1 MGRLLTFVYPL
12 SKDIGSV
19 NSGDV
24 FYRITDNTTLLN
36 RAKEDIKQSNL
47 TQCDFKPSHL
57 IIVTW
62 VNYFYAD
69 STMPVCIK
77 QLIIS

>member
-1 MGRLLTFVYPL
+1 MTRSLTFVYPL
-12 SKDIGSV
+12 SKDVGSV

-36 RAKEDIKQSNL
+36 RAKDDIKQSNL
-47 TQCDFKPSHL
+47 TQCDFNPSYL

-62 VNYFYAD
+62 ENYFYGPSVMAV
-69 STMPVCIK
+69 SIK
-77 QLIIS
+77 WLIIS